1 MSNLPQELVDMVIDN
16 VDLPKDLKALAL
28 VSRPFVAG
36 TQARIFRHLTLS
48 SDTGTDLFKR
58 ESSGTL
64 SRLSAILSQSQHL
77 GAYAGTDLFKRESSG
92 TLPRLSAILSQSPH
106 LGAYVR
112 DLHINLDLGR
122 SDIHVLLAPTLQLL
136 RGVSRTAITY
146 IRGCHWSWSSW
157 TDEMRAALINL
168 LCLPS
173 MRSLALD
180 RCTDVPAAIIRHAMA
195 SYEEVVLKVSGIDF
209 HPVEFVR
216 PGHGKSLKRLV
227 LLIAYR
233 AEDNL
238 DFHDLM
244 VSAELT
250 ASSAHLKHL
259 DVEVL
264 DDVDLITK
272 HAVSVE
278 NLTINCYSFPE
289 FALPANPALRSVT
302 INAHPRMEVVYTL
315 REVIRFIPRLPSAA
329 PELEFL
335 AISIC
340 GIVRNVW
347 RSATLPPSSD
357 ADDALMELPNL
368 RNIRFS
374 VGCEAPEFEERLRAA
389 LPRTVAAGLLSFPTD
404 IEPPDRWDTT
414 AFFSQ

>member
-16 VDLPKDLKALAL
+16 VNLPEDLEALAL

-36 TQARIFRHLTLS
+36 VQERIFRHLTLS
-48 SDTGTDLFKR
+48 SDTDTGLAK
-58 ESSGTL
+58 G
-64 SRLSAILSQSQHL
+64 
-77 GAYAGTDLFKRESSG
+77 SG
-92 TLPRLSAILSQSPH
+92 TLPKLSGILSQSPH

-112 DLHINLDLGR
+112 DLHINLDLGS
-122 SDIHVLLAPTLQLL
+122 SDIHVLLASTLQLL

-146 IRGCHWSWSSW
+146 IRGCHWSWSWW
-157 TDEMRAALINL
+157 TDEMRAALIHL
-168 LCLPS
+168 LCLPT
-173 MRSLALD
+173 MRFLALI
-180 RCTDVPAAIIRHAMA
+180 RCTNVPATIIRHAMA
-195 SYEEVVLKVSGIDF
+195 SYEEVALEVSGVDL

-227 LLIAYR
+227 LLLDYR
-233 AEDNL
+233 AGHNL

-244 VSAELT
+244 VSAEVT
-250 ASSAHLKHL
+250 AASAHLKHL
-259 DVEVL
+259 DVDLL
-264 DDVDLITK
+264 DDVDLVTK
-272 HAVSVE
+272 HAVLAE
-278 NLTINCYSFPE
+278 NLTISCYSFPE

-302 INAHPRMEVVYTL
+302 IDAHPRMEVIYTL
-315 REVIRFIPRLPSAA
+315 REVLRFIARLPSAA
-329 PELEFL
+329 PKLEFL
-335 AISIC
+335 AISIF
-340 GIVRNVW
+340 GFEDIW

-368 RNIRFS
+368 RNMRFS

-389 LPRTVAAGLLSFPTD
+389 LPRTVAAGLVSFPTD